1 MSAIVTLEETLSNKI
16 AAGEVVERPAS
27 VVKELVENALDAGS
41 TRIDIELQEGGL
53 SRIHVLD
60 NGSGIAPE
68 EAELAFLRHATSKI
82 KNEDDLHHI
91 QTLGFRGEALPSI
104 ASVSKLT
111 LETAQYQAAGI
122 HLRYQGG
129 RLIARSKSKARQ
141 GTSVLVE
148 ELFFNT
154 PARLKYMKTVNTEL
168 GNATDIVNRVAL
180 ARPDVSFRLI
190 HNERQVLF
198 TNGNEDR
205 RAVLYAIYGKQ
216 VAKNMLTASRDSQD
230 FEISGFVAKPEIN
243 RASRHYMSVFINGR
257 YIKHFPLL
265 KAIEKACHTL
275 LPIHRYPIVAIAIT
289 MNSALVDV
297 NVHPSKWD
305 VRISKEE
312 TLLLEVTEM
321 IRERLQQETL
331 IPEHT
336 ERVVHRPDKPREEVR
351 ELPLTFANEQHQYAP
366 TSTSVIKGDD
376 EQNKEGTA
384 PYLRENRPS
393 TERNELHPSQ
403 HADTATPSNHE
414 DERDDVD
421 QVPRQKNA
429 ETTSQRL
436 PVLYPIGQLH
446 GTYILAQND
455 EGLYLIDQHAA
466 QERIHYEY
474 YRSKLGDPGQM
485 SQSLLVP
492 FTMTF
497 TPQEAARV
505 EELDSALKE
514 MGVHMEPFGV
524 HTYRV
529 RAHPI
534 WIPKGVEE
542 ETIRELIAQLLS
554 LKKPDIS
561 DLREEAAALT
571 SCKAAIKANR
581 HLRSDEMVALLEEM
595 RACEDP
601 FTCPHGRPV
610 YVHITRYELEKMFKR
625 VM

>member
-27 VVKELVENALDAGS
+27 VVKELLENALDAGS
-41 TRIDIELQEGGL
+41 TRIDIELQDGGL

-60 NGSGIAPE
+60 NGTGIAPE

-111 LETAQYQAAGI
+111 LETAQNQATGI

-129 RLIARSKSKARQ
+129 RLIARTKSKARQ

-168 GNATDIVNRVAL
+168 GNATDVVNRVAM

-190 HNERQVLF
+190 HNDRQVLF
-198 TNGNEDR
+198 TNGNGDR
-205 RAVLYAIYGKQ
+205 RSVMYAIYGKQ
-216 VAKNMLTASRDSQD
+216 VAQNMLTASKTSQD
-230 FEISGFVAKPEIN
+230 FEISGFMAKPEMN

-265 KAIEKACHTL
+265 KAIEKAYHTL
-275 LPIHRYPIVAIAIT
+275 LPIHRYPIAVIAIT
-289 MNSALVDV
+289 MNPALVDV

-312 TLLLEVTEM
+312 TLLLEVSEM

-331 IPEHT
+331 IPEQT
-336 ERVVHRPDKPREEVR
+336 ERELQRVDKPREEVR
-351 ELPLTFANEQHQYAP
+351 ELPLTFASEREKDAP
-366 TSTSVIKGDD
+366 TTSSVREKDD
-376 EQNKEGTA
+376 EQNKDESVHVS
-384 PYLRENRPS
+384 YLKEENRRPVEKPEIQEKDEDAQPIYEDKDPVHEEPNTN
-393 TERNELHPSQ
+393 TESP
-403 HADTATPSNHE
+403 D
-414 DERDDVD
+414 
-421 QVPRQKNA
+421 
-429 ETTSQRL
+429 SQRI
-436 PVLYPIGQLH
+436 PVMYPIGQLH

-455 EGLYLIDQHAA
+455 QGLYLIDQHAA
-466 QERIHYEY
+466 QERINYEY
-474 YRSKLGDPGQM
+474 FRKRLGDPEQM

-497 TPQEAARV
+497 TPQEAARI
-505 EELDSALKE
+505 EELTSAFEE
-514 MGVHMEPFGV
+514 MGIQLEPFGV

-529 RAHPI
+529 RAHPT

-554 LKKPDIS
+554 LKQPDIPE
-561 DLREEAAALT
+561 LREEAVALT

-581 HLRSDEMVALLEEM
+581 HLRSDEMFALLEDM
-595 RACEDP
+595 RACKDP
-601 FTCPHGRPV
+601 FTCPHGRPI
-610 YVHITRYELEKMFKR
+610 YIHITRYELEKMFKR

>member
-16 AAGEVVERPAS
+16 AAGEVVDRPAS
-27 VVKELVENALDAGS
+27 VVKELLENALDAGS
-41 TRIDIELQEGGL
+41 TRIDIELQDGGL

-60 NGSGIAPE
+60 NGAGIAPE

-104 ASVSKLT
+104 ASVAKLT
-111 LETAQYQAAGI
+111 LETAQNQAAGVR
-122 HLRYQGG
+122 LRYQGG
-129 RLIARSKSKARQ
+129 RLIARAKSKARQ

-168 GNATDIVNRVAL
+168 GNATDVVNRVAL

-198 TNGNEDR
+198 TNGNGDR
-205 RAVLYAIYGKQ
+205 RSVIYAIYGKQ
-216 VAKNMLTASRDSQD
+216 VAENMLTASGISQD
-230 FEISGFVAKPEIN
+230 FEITALMAKPDMN

-265 KAIEKACHTL
+265 KAIEKAYHTL
-275 LPIHRYPIVAIAIT
+275 LPIHRYPIAVIAIT
-289 MNSALVDV
+289 MNPTLVDV

-312 TLLLEVTEM
+312 TLLLEVSEM

-331 IPEHT
+331 IPEQT
-336 ERVVHRPDKPREEVR
+336 ERELQRFDKPREEVR
-351 ELPLTFANEQHQYAP
+351 ELPLTFASEREKYAP
-366 TSTSVIKGDD
+366 TSSSVREEDD
-376 EQNKEGTA
+376 EQNKEESA
-384 PYLRENRPS
+384 PSLKEENRLS
-393 TERNELHPSQ
+393 DEKTETQIHEGGEDAQPHYEDMEHVYEEPNTESESSEL
-403 HADTATPSNHE
+403 
-414 DERDDVD
+414 
-421 QVPRQKNA
+421 
-429 ETTSQRL
+429 QRI
-436 PVLYPIGQLH
+436 PVMYPIGQLH

-455 EGLYLIDQHAA
+455 QGLYLIDQHAA

-474 YRSKLGDPGQM
+474 YRKKLGDPEQM

-497 TPQEAARV
+497 TPQEAARI
-505 EELDSALKE
+505 EELASALEE
-514 MGVHMEPFGV
+514 MGVQLEAFGV

-529 RAHPI
+529 RAHPT

-554 LKKPDIS
+554 LKQPDIPE
-561 DLREEAAALT
+561 LREEAVALT

-581 HLRSDEMVALLEEM
+581 HLRSDEMFALLEEM
-595 RACEDP
+595 RACKDP
-601 FTCPHGRPV
+601 FTCPHGRPI
-610 YVHITRYELEKMFKR
+610 YIHITRYELEKMFKR

>member
-41 TRIDIELQEGGL
+41 TRIDIDLQDGGL

-60 NGSGIAPE
+60 NGGGIAPE
-68 EAELAFLRHATSKI
+68 DAELAFLRHATSKI

-111 LETAQYQAAGI
+111 LETAQNQEAGI

-129 RLIARSKSKARQ
+129 RLIARAKSKARQ

-198 TNGNEDR
+198 TNGNGDR

-216 VAKNMLTASRDSQD
+216 VAKNMLTATRNSQD
-230 FEISGFVAKPEIN
+230 FEISGFMAKPEIN

-265 KAIEKACHTL
+265 KAIEKAYQTL
-275 LPIHRYPIVAIAIT
+275 LPIHRYPIAAVAIT
-289 MNSALVDV
+289 MNPALVDV

-321 IRERLQQETL
+321 IRECLQQETL
-331 IPEHT
+331 IPEQT
-336 ERVVHRPDKPREEVR
+336 ERSLHRPVPEKPREEVR
-351 ELPLTFANEQHQYAP
+351 ELPLTFANKPEQYTP
-366 TSTSVIKGDD
+366 TSSSVTGQNI
-376 EQNKEGTA
+376 EQNKKESV
-384 PYLRENRPS
+384 L
-393 TERNELHPSQ
+393 
-403 HADTATPSNHE
+403 
-414 DERDDVD
+414 
-421 QVPRQKNA
+421 NA
-429 ETTSQRL
+429 EEEHLTVEKNKPHPPHSDVVAQEEGREEEEQVHEGSDTEAEWQRV

-455 EGLYLIDQHAA
+455 QGLYLIDQHAA

-474 YRSKLGDPGQM
+474 YRDKLGDPEQM

-497 TPQEAARV
+497 TPQEAARI
-505 EELDSALKE
+505 EELGTSLGE
-514 MGVHMEPFGV
+514 MGIHMEAFGV

-529 RAHPI
+529 RAHPT
-534 WIPKGVEE
+534 WIPKGMEE
-542 ETIRELIAQLLS
+542 ETIQELIAQLLS
-554 LKKPDIS
+554 LKKPDIPE
-561 DLREEAAALT
+561 LREEAAALT

-581 HLRSDEMVALLEEM
+581 HLRSDEMFALLEEM
-595 RACEDP
+595 RACKNP
-601 FTCPHGRPV
+601 FTCPHGRPI
-610 YVHITRYELEKMFKR
+610 YVHITSYELEKMFKR